1 MRYETWRQ
9 EHGSLTRGWWRAW
22 VVSLSVLIIILT
34 SVVDLA
40 TPRELTAFGLV
51 IVVGPVLAA
60 AAARPWAV
68 VAVGAFGMAMA
79 WATSTWQGLGGTA
92 YQEVRLWV
100 IGGMTALSAGV
111 AYSQRALERR
121 ANRSAEDES
130 MLAAVVESCGDAV
143 IAADLDGL
151 IVSWNQ
157 GAERTYGYSAAEMIG
172 RNVVTVLPPGSAAR
186 LPHVIAEIRQGGGL
200 SNFRTQRVHRDGHLF
215 DVSTSVSPIRDRRG
229 TVVGLA
235 AIARD
240 ISAQKQAEEQ
250 RQQILERSARAER
263 LESLG
268 QLAGGIAHDFNNLL
282 AINLNYLEFAL
293 EQTTDPDTHNDL
305 TRAKA
310 SAERARD
317 LTRQLL
323 VFARKQPTTAQ
334 TIDLNTIITDTR
346 TLLDR
351 TIGTHIELIT
361 HLHPHPLPIRADRS
375 RIEQVLLNLVI
386 NARDAMPDGGL
397 IVIDTCPRDLVSTE
411 PSSPPTTGT
420 PQPLLP
426 AGDYAQLSIT
436 DTGTG
441 MPEDVATHVFEP
453 FFTTKTKHHGTGLGL
468 ATVYGIITE
477 TNGTIT
483 LTTQPGVGTT
493 FRILVPLSTTDTSSA
508 PTADPQ
514 KTPPCDPAVRP
525 DRAEA

>member
-1 MRYETWRQ
+1 MRYEDWRRD
-9 EHGSLTRGWWRAW
+9 HGSLTHGWWRAG
-22 VVSLSVLIIILT
+22 VLSFSVLIIILT

-51 IVVGPVLAA
+51 IAVGPVVAVA
-60 AAARPWAV
+60 SARPWAV
-68 VAVGAFGMAMA
+68 LAVGAFAMAMA

-111 AYSQRALERR
+111 AYSQNALERR
-121 ANRSAEDES
+121 ANRGAQYESA
-130 MLAAVVESCGDAV
+130 LAALVYSSQDAIV
-143 IAADLDGL
+143 ALDMDLT
-151 IVSWNQ
+151 IVSWNPS
-157 GAERTYGYSAAEMIG
+157 AERMFGYTAEEMIG
-172 RNVVTVLPPGSAAR
+172 SDVRDVLAPERNAVLP
-186 LPHVIAEIRQGGGL
+186 EILEELRQGGRI
-200 SNFRTQRVHRDGHLF
+200 SHFQTRRRCKDGTYL
-215 DVSTSVSPIRDRRG
+215 DVSTSVSPIRDQHG
-229 TVVGLA
+229 TVVGVG
-235 AIARD
+235 AIDRD

-293 EQTTDPDTHNDL
+293 ERTTDPDTHNDL

-386 NARDAMPDGGL
+386 NARDAMPDGGM
-397 IVIDTCPRDLVSTE
+397 IIIEDRPE
-411 PSSPPTTGT
+411 TGT
-420 PQPLLP
+420 PQPPLP
-426 AGDYAQLSIT
+426 AGDYAQLNIT

-477 TNGTIT
+477 AHGTIT

-493 FRILVPLSTTDTSSA
+493 FRILLPLTTEDA
-508 PTADPQ
+508 PTTVTAPADLPL
-514 KTPPCDPAVRP
+514 R
-525 DRAEA
+525 

>member
-1 MRYETWRQ
+1 MRYEAWRQ
-9 EHGSLTRGWWRAW
+9 EHGSLTHGWWRAW

-68 VAVGAFGMAMA
+68 LAVGAFGMAMA

-111 AYSQRALERR
+111 AYSQYALERR

-130 MLAAVVESCGDAV
+130 KLAAIVESCEDTI
-143 IAADLDGL
+143 IATDLHGNV
-151 IVSWNQ
+151 VSWNPSAERMYGWTAEEMAGENIMKVIPQ
-157 GAERTYGYSAAEMIG
+157 AERTNMSRSMD
-172 RNVVTVLPPGSAAR
+172 R
-186 LPHVIAEIRQGGGL
+186 IRQGWRV
-200 SNFRTQRVHRDGHLF
+200 SHFRTQRQHKDGHLV
-215 DVSTSVSPIRDRRG
+215 DVSTSISPIYDGHGSVIGLGSITRDMSAVKRAEDER
-229 TVVGLA
+229 
-235 AIARD
+235 AR
-240 ISAQKQAEEQ
+240 
-250 RQQILERSARAER
+250 ILDRSASAER

-386 NARDAMPDGGL
+386 NARDAMPDGGM
-397 IVIDTCPRDLVSTE
+397 IIIEDG
-411 PSSPPTTGT
+411 PTTFT
-420 PQPLLP
+420 PDTNPPPPLP
-426 AGDYAQLSIT
+426 SGHYAHLNIT

-441 MPEDVATHVFEP
+441 MPEDIATHVFEP

-477 TNGTIT
+477 AQGTIT

-493 FRILVPLSTTDTSSA
+493 FRILLPLTTEDAPSTVAA
-508 PTADPQ
+508 PADPDHLR
-514 KTPPCDPAVRP
+514 TG
-525 DRAEA
+525 